1 MSKELTVQELED
13 VKQIVCDEVDAISD
27 VLLEASHAIHAN
39 PELNFEE
46 HFAHETLTGILDD
59 QGLKPE
65 RGAYDLETAFE
76 ASVGDEGVC
85 VAVLC
90 EYDALP
96 EIGHACGHNIIA
108 TASIGAGLGLQD
120 LADDLGI
127 RVKLLGTPAEEGG
140 GGKIILLDNGAFEDA
155 KCSMMIHPGYENV
168 VNPTF
173 TTIQQYT
180 VEFFGKDAHAAG
192 APQEGINALD
202 AQIQLFV
209 NASTYRQQMV
219 QSNRMHGV
227 IKEGGFKPNI
237 IPSYTKSE
245 WYLRSLNKEGLDKLE
260 SDFYNFANAA
270 ALSTKC
276 EVKIT
281 FPDYR
286 YEEIDNN
293 KTMYELYVAN
303 SADIDRKMI
312 LQKDATSAG
321 LGSTDMGNI
330 SQVFPSIHPMLSIDA
345 KNAVNHQP
353 EYAAATITSGGHK
366 AIYDGAYAMG
376 TTIIDLAEKNLW
388 DNL

>member
-1 MSKELTVQELED
+1 MNNKEKFKISLDQIFKELCD
-13 VKQIVCDEVDAISD
+13 VSD
-27 VLLEASHAIHAN
+27 WMYQN
-39 PELNFEE
+39 PELGFEE
-46 HFAHETLTGILDD
+46 FKTSKYLVDFIESKNTKVNYPAHKLD
-59 QGLKPE
+59 
-65 RGAYDLETAFE
+65 TAFDVTFGN
-76 ASVGDEGVC
+76 SGPLVVIC
-85 VAVLC
+85 V

-120 LADDLGI
+120 LANDLGI

-140 GGKIILLDNGAFEDA
+140 GGKIILLNNGAFEDA

-245 WYLRSLNKEGLDKLE
+245 WYLRSLNKEGLDKIE

-276 EVKIT
+276 KVKIT

-286 YEEIDNN
+286 YEEINN
-293 KTMYELYVAN
+293 NQTMYELYMAN
-303 SADIDRKMI
+303 SAEIDRKMI
-312 LQKDATSAG
+312 LQKDAESPG

-330 SQVFPSIHPMLSIDA
+330 SQAFPSIHPMLSIDA

-353 EYAAATITSGGHK
+353 EYAAATIAPGGHK

>member
-1 MSKELTVQELED
+1 MTHKKKFKNTLDDLHKELCD
-13 VKQIVCDEVDAISD
+13 VSD
-27 VLLEASHAIHAN
+27 WMYHN
-39 PELNFEE
+39 PELGFEE
-46 HFAHETLTGILDD
+46 FETSKYLVDFIQSKNVKVNYPSHKLD
-59 QGLKPE
+59 
-65 RGAYDLETAFE
+65 TAFD
-76 ASVGDEGVC
+76 VTFGDSGPLV
-85 VAVLC
+85 VLC
-90 EYDALP
+90 VEYDALP

-120 LADDLGI
+120 IANDLGI

-140 GGKIILLDNGAFEDA
+140 GGKIILLNNGAFEDA
-155 KCSMMIHPGYENV
+155 KCSMMIHPGSENV

-219 QSNRMHGV
+219 QSDRMHGV
-227 IKEGGFKPNI
+227 IREGGFKPNI

-245 WYLRSLNKEGLDKLE
+245 WYLRSLNKDGLDKIE

-281 FPDYR
+281 SPDYR
-286 YEEIDNN
+286 YEEINNN
-293 KTMYELYVAN
+293 KTMYELYTAN
-303 SADIDRKMI
+303 SADINREMI
-312 LQKDATSAG
+312 LQKDAKSPG
-321 LGSTDMGNI
+321 
-330 SQVFPSIHPMLSIDA
+330 
-345 KNAVNHQP
+345 
-353 EYAAATITSGGHK
+353 
-366 AIYDGAYAMG
+366 
-376 TTIIDLAEKNLW
+376 
-388 DNL
+388 

>member
-1 MSKELTVQELED
+1 MTNKEKFKNTLDNLHKELCD
-13 VKQIVCDEVDAISD
+13 VSD
-27 VLLEASHAIHAN
+27 WMYHN
-39 PELNFEE
+39 PEVGFEE
-46 HFAHETLTGILDD
+46 YETSKYLVNFIESKNTKVNYPSHNLD
-59 QGLKPE
+59 
-65 RGAYDLETAFE
+65 TAFD
-76 ASVGDEGVC
+76 VTFGDSGPLV
-85 VAVLC
+85 VLC
-90 EYDALP
+90 VEYDALP

-120 LADDLGI
+120 LANDLGI

-192 APQEGINALD
+192 APEEGINALD

-219 QSNRMHGV
+219 QTNRMHGV

-245 WYLRSLNKEGLDKLE
+245 WYLRSLDKEGLDKLE

-293 KTMYELYVAN
+293 KTMYELYAAN
-303 SADIDRKMI
+303 SADIERKMI
-312 LQKDATSAG
+312 LQKEATRPG

-353 EYAAATITSGGHK
+353 EYAAATITPGGHK

-376 TTIIDLAEKNLW
+376 ATIIDLAEKNLW
-388 DNL
+388 DSL